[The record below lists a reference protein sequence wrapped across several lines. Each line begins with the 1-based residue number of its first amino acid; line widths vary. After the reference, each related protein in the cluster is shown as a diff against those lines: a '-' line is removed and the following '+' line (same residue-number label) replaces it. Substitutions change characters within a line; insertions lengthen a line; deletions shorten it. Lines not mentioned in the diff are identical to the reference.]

1 MTNKATVNLMRR
13 YIAVLN
19 ITNGNRYLGS
29 EDVMQTLKSDY
40 GIDVARRVVQR
51 DLNDLYSVGAVE
63 RKGNAPISW
72 RSHGVEGWS
81 KIMGNSNA
89 DS

>member
-1 MTNKATVNLMRR
+1 MSKATTQLMKR
-13 YIAVLN
+13 YISILN

-29 EDVMQTLKSDY
+29 EDVMETLKSDY

-51 DLNDLYSVGAVE
+51 DLNDLYSVGAIE

-72 RSHGVEGWS
+72 RSRGVEGWANV
-81 KIMGNSNA
+81 MRGA
-89 DS
+89 HE

>member
-1 MTNKATVNLMRR
+1 MSKATTKLMKR
-13 YIAVLN
+13 YVCILN

-29 EDVMQTLKSDY
+29 EDVMETLKSDY

-51 DLNDLYSVGAVE
+51 DLNDLYSVGAIE

-72 RSHGVEGWS
+72 RSSGIAGWAD
-81 KIMGNSNA
+81 IMRGEQCQ
-89 DS
+89 

>member
-1 MTNKATVNLMRR
+1 MSKATTTLMKR

-19 ITNGNRYLGS
+19 ITNSNRYLGS
-29 EDVMQTLKSDY
+29 EDVQALLLSEY

-51 DLNDLYSVGAVE
+51 DLNDLFSVGAIE

-72 RSHGVEGWS
+72 RSAGVQGWANIMRGAHG
-81 KIMGNSNA
+81 
-89 DS
+89 

>member
-1 MTNKATVNLMRR
+1 MSKTTTTLMKR
-13 YIAVLN
+13 YIAVLT

-29 EDVMQTLKSDY
+29 EDVMETLKSDY

-51 DLNDLYSVGAVE
+51 DLNDLFSVGAIE

-72 RSHGVEGWS
+72 RSSGIAGWAEIMSGGV
-81 KIMGNSNA
+81 
-89 DS
+89 

>member
-1 MTNKATVNLMRR
+1 MKR
-13 YIAVLN
+13 YIAVLT

-29 EDVMQTLKSDY
+29 EDVMETLKSDY

-51 DLNDLYSVGAVE
+51 DLNDLFSVGAIE

-72 RSHGVEGWS
+72 RSSGIAGWAEIMSGGV
-81 KIMGNSNA
+81 
-89 DS
+89 

>member
-1 MTNKATVNLMRR
+1 MSKATVALLKR
-13 YIAVLN
+13 YISILN

-29 EDVMQTLKSDY
+29 EDVMELLKSDY

-51 DLNDLYSVGAVE
+51 DLNDLYSVGAIE

-72 RSHGVEGWS
+72 RSSGIAGWAEIMRGGV
-81 KIMGNSNA
+81 
-89 DS
+89 

>member
-1 MTNKATVNLMRR
+1 MSKTTTTLMKR
-13 YIAVLN
+13 YIAVLT

-29 EDVMQTLKSDY
+29 EDVMETLKSDY

-51 DLNDLYSVGAVE
+51 DLNDLYSVGAIE

-72 RSHGVEGWS
+72 RSTGVEGWAS
-81 KIMGNSNA
+81 VMRGGV
-89 DS
+89 

>member
-1 MTNKATVNLMRR
+1 MKMSKATTQLMKR
-13 YIAVLN
+13 YVCILN

-29 EDVMQTLKSDY
+29 EDVMQILKSDY

-51 DLNDLYSVGAVE
+51 DLNDLYSVGAIT

-72 RSHGVEGWS
+72 RSTGVQGWANVM
-81 KIMGNSNA
+81 MG
-89 DS
+89 

>member
-1 MTNKATVNLMRR
+1 MSKATTQLMKR
-13 YIAVLN
+13 YVCILN

-29 EDVMQTLKSDY
+29 EDVMQTLKSAY

-51 DLNDLYSVGAVE
+51 DLNDLYSVGAIT

-72 RSHGVEGWS
+72 RSQGVGVWV
-81 KIMGNSNA
+81 NSILNTKGVT
-89 DS
+89 

>member
-1 MTNKATVNLMRR
+1 MSKATPQLMKR
-13 YIAVLN
+13 YVCILN
-19 ITNGNRYLGS
+19 ITNSNRYLGS
-29 EDVMQTLKSDY
+29 EDVQVLLLSEY

-51 DLNDLYSVGAVE
+51 DLNDLYSVGAIE

-72 RSHGVEGWS
+72 RSSGIEGWA
-81 KIMGNSNA
+81 KVMGKANA

>member
-1 MTNKATVNLMRR
+1 MSKATTQLMKR
-13 YIAVLN
+13 YVCILN

-29 EDVMQTLKSDY
+29 EDVMQILKSDY

-51 DLNDLYSVGAVE
+51 DLNDLYSVGAIT

-72 RSHGVEGWS
+72 RSRGVEGWANV
-81 KIMGNSNA
+81 MRG
-89 DS
+89 

>member
-1 MTNKATVNLMRR
+1 MKR

-19 ITNGNRYLGS
+19 ITNSNRYLGS
-29 EDVMQTLKSDY
+29 EDVQALLLSEY

-51 DLNDLYSVGAVE
+51 DLNDLFSVGAIE

-72 RSHGVEGWS
+72 RSAGVQGWANIMRGAHG
-81 KIMGNSNA
+81 
-89 DS
+89 

>member
-1 MTNKATVNLMRR
+1 MSKATTQLMKR
-13 YIAVLN
+13 YVCILN

-51 DLNDLYSVGAVE
+51 DLNDLYSVGAIAK
-63 RKGNAPISW
+63 KGNAPISW
-72 RSHGVEGWS
+72 RSQGVQGWAE
-81 KIMGNSNA
+81 IMGKANA

>member
-1 MTNKATVNLMRR
+1 MSKATTQLMKR
-13 YIAVLN
+13 YVCILN

-29 EDVMQTLKSDY
+29 EDVMQTLKNDY

-51 DLNDLYSVGAVE
+51 DLNDLYSVGAIE

-72 RSHGVEGWS
+72 RSQGVDGWAHV
-81 KIMGNSNA
+81 MRGEQ
-89 DS
+89 